1 VPDLATQLRLLAY
14 PLTDIYDLSDKDRQ
28 TLIAAADE
36 IERLRAERNSLSMQ
50 LDLVRAYL

>member
-36 IERLRAERNSLSMQ
+36 IERLRAERDSLSMQ